1 MKSFDTH
8 LNEKACDLVGMNQI
22 KAFEKF
28 VDNMFKRFNID
39 FNFTKHFGDRMGDD
53 RNKPCI
59 SMKELADFIK
69 KIYKR
74 QGKSIKGVAGAEAVI
89 KDMQSDLN
97 IPVAVKY
104 DQKNDE
110 FDVVMKTIMRKKNF
124 HTPDKVIKYESH
136 IAEAFNTKIPWK
148 QTLDTDHTE
157 KYQGKI
163 GKQFIKMIYN
173 WSQKATHG
181 PKTDVTVVF
190 TVGDTTSKTGK
201 GDQMKIFGA
210 VINHLKEFIIDNPQI
225 RILSFTAS
233 KDSDDNETG
242 SRSKLY
248 ARLIKRFALK
258 MKFKVEALDLDDI
271 ELYILTRK

>member
-8 LNEKACDLVGMNQI
+8 LNEKACDLVSMNQI

-28 VDNMFKRFNID
+28 VDNMFKKFNID

-74 QGKSIKGVAGAEAVI
+74 QGKSIKGVVGAEAVI

-124 HTPDKVIKYESH
+124 HTPDKVIKYESY
-136 IAEAFNTKIPWK
+136 IAEAFNTKIPWT
-148 QTLDTDHTE
+148 QTLDTDDTE
-157 KYQGKI
+157 VYRGKI

-181 PKTDVTVVF
+181 PKTDVNVVF

-233 KDSDDNETG
+233 KDPDDNETG
-242 SRSKLY
+242 NRSKLY
-248 ARLIKRFALK
+248 TRLIKRFALK
-258 MKFKVEALDLDDI
+258 MKFKVEALDLDDL